1 MNRVCNEV
9 EGLFQVFSTL
19 TDFDKSVQETFKDD
33 DQREQAAPGFLG
45 GFPAIGVDG
54 WLWFPFGYQMSCILP

>member
-1 MNRVCNEV
+1 V

-45 GFPAIGVDG
+45 GFPAIGVVG
-54 WLWFPFGYQMSCILP
+54 LRLWLPFNRLR